1 MKEIQKFYY
10 DICLVLNDFRFEKR
24 IKGKC
29 LIIIEQT
36 LKKGLSN
43 VFG

>member
-10 DICLVLNDFRFEKR
+10 GICFVLNDIRFKKR
-24 IKGKC
+24 IKEMC
-29 LIIIEQT
+29 LIILEHT

-43 VFG
+43 AFG